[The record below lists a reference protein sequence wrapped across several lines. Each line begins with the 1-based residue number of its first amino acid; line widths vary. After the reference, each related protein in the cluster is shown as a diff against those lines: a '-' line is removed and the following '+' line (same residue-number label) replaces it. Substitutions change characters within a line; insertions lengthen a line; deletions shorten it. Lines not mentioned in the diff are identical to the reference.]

1 MRRVSFKCSSEEG
14 FGMVSV
20 LVAMVL
26 LAVAVVALS
35 SSSAFLVSLQT
46 DASGRAIAT
55 SLGVA
60 YMEEVR
66 RRPPGSLASESPVRV
81 NSEGVADEG
90 GAFVRGLTI
99 ETDPIAPN
107 VVRATVEVVY
117 PAGIGRTGTISF
129 QTVIHRGGE

>member
-1 MRRVSFKCSSEEG
+1 MTSSEAG

-66 RRPPGSLASESPVRV
+66 RRPPGSLASESPVTV
-81 NSEGVADEG
+81 NSEGLTDDG

-99 ETDPIAPN
+99 ENDLVAPN
-107 VVRATVEVVY
+107 VVRATVEVAY
-117 PAGIGRTGTISF
+117 PAGIGRRGTISF
-129 QTVIHRGGE
+129 QTVIYLGGE

>member
-1 MRRVSFKCSSEEG
+1 
-14 FGMVSV
+14 MVSV

-66 RRPPGSLASESPVRV
+66 RRPSGSLASESPVRV

-99 ETDPIAPN
+99 ENDPSASN
-107 VVRATVEVVY
+107 VARAIVEIGY
-117 PAGIGRTGTISF
+117 PAGIGRRGTISF
-129 QTVIHRGGE
+129 QTVIYLGGE